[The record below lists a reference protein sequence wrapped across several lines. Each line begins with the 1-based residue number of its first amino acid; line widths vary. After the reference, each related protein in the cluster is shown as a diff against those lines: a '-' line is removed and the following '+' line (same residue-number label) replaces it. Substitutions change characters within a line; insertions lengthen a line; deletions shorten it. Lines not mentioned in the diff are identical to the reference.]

1 MKTIFDSPEKILE
14 HVRKNGLNYIWS
26 SYSTPKSIDA
36 IRLNAYTPIYNE
48 NKIKYMNKE
57 CPRIDKNKILCGGT
71 LEIPKEDIERGVIH
85 ILKCSN
91 PKCRRYSR
99 KIYRWINSSDK
110 HKLHFDTPEKVDE
123 YSYQGRAFYGTLTL
137 HDKNIIQPK
146 IQYVNEKLIKAC
158 SLGIDIDIISGTI
171 LDLINREELQKTIDL
186 ITEKLNTFI
195 PNSYT
200 IQTSGNGIQIF
211 VHHNLCR
218 VNVFETMA
226 KMNGL
231 IIHLDSLRKDKGI
244 TKIKIDPLNTPG
256 RLFKLIGSPHQKYDL
271 VCIPINENLMKIKSD
286 EFKLENFDIN
296 KYKDDNGKLLFYNKC
311 DINETKAL
319 YEILNENTIKHPEYG
334 ERALR
339 YKFKDIVEITTNQ
352 KQDFT
357 PDEEEKYQKQIDEE
371 TDRIFGWQKFNTET
385 SGRVH
390 FKELKDNYIIQMYT
404 NDIDKEKILKEFK
417 ENIIQSNINTSKK
430 HFNIESEFYKQM
442 VI

>member
-1 MKTIFDSPEKILE
+1 MKTIFDSPLKILE
-14 HVRKNGLNYIWS
+14 HIKKNNLNNIWS

-48 NKIKYMNKE
+48 NRVKYLEKE
-57 CPRIDKNKILCGGT
+57 CTRIDKNNIPCGGT
-71 LEIPKEDIERGVIH
+71 LEVPKEDIEREVIY

-91 PKCRRYSR
+91 PKCRKYKRV
-99 KIYRWINSSDK
+99 IYRWLSSKDK
-110 HKLHFDTPEKVDE
+110 RKLQFDTPKKVDE
-123 YSYQGRAFYGTLTL
+123 YAIQGRAFYGTLTL

-146 IQYVNEKLIKAC
+146 VQYVNEKLIKAC
-158 SLGIDIDIISGTI
+158 SLGIDVDIISGTI
-171 LDLINREELQKTIDL
+171 LDSTNRNELQKTIEL
-186 ITEKLNTFI
+186 ITEELNTII

-218 VNVFETMA
+218 VNVFEYMA

-231 IIHLDSLRKDKGI
+231 IVHLDSLRKEKGI

-271 VCIPINENLMKIKSD
+271 VCIPINENLMKMESN

-296 KYKDDNGKLLFYNKC
+296 KYRNDDGKLLFYNKC
-311 DINETKAL
+311 NINETKAL
-319 YEILNENTIKHPEYG
+319 YEALDENTIKHPEYG

-339 YKFKDIVEITTNQ
+339 YKFKDIVELTTNQ

-357 PDEEEKYQKQIDEE
+357 QEEESEFQKQIDEE
-371 TDRIFGWQKFNTET
+371 TDRIFGWQKFNTEI
-385 SGRVH
+385 SGRVN
-390 FKELKDNYIIQMYT
+390 FKAQKDNYIIQMYS
-404 NDIDKEKILKEFK
+404 NDEDKEKILKEFK
-417 ENIIQSNINTSKK
+417 KNIIQQNQPSLKK
-430 HFNIESEFYKQM
+430 FSTESEFYKNLVM
-442 VI
+442 